1 MILDKF
7 KLDGQWAMVTGD
19 SRGIGQAI
27 AIAFAEA
34 GANIIGIDIETP
46 RETSEKIKA
55 LGRRHLWKQV
65 NLLEATPVTLSQVVQ
80 LIIAETDHIEILVNN
95 AGINYKAGVFE
106 YGPHH
111 WHDLIQMN
119 LNAPWFLARE
129 VARHMVEQKKGKIIS
144 IASIF
149 SHQGGID
156 CPGYVAAKHA
166 VRGFTKAM
174 ANELACKGVN
184 VNTISPGYIHTR
196 MTDALHDNP
205 QYKIETRI
213 PARRWG
219 TPEDIQGAA
228 LLLASPA
235 GDYIHGADI
244 VVDGGWLGY

>member
-7 KLDGQWAMVTGD
+7 KLDDQWAVVTGN

-27 AIAFAEA
+27 AFAFAEA
-34 GANIIGIDIETP
+34 GANIVGIDIETP
-46 RETSEKIKA
+46 RETADKIEA
-55 LGRRHLWKQV
+55 LGRRHLWKQAD
-65 NLLEATPVTLSQVVQ
+65 LLTAAPDSLSHLVK
-80 LIIAETDHIEILVNN
+80 LIIAETGHIDILVNN

-106 YGPHH
+106 YDLHH
-111 WHDLIQMN
+111 WNDLIQMN
-119 LNAPWFLARE
+119 LNSPWFLARA
-129 VARHMVEQKKGKIIS
+129 VAKHMVERKKGKIIS

-156 CPGYVAAKHA
+156 CPGYVASKHA

-174 ANELACKGVN
+174 ANELARQGVN

-196 MTDALHDNP
+196 MTSELHDNP
-205 QYKIETRI
+205 QYKVEARI

-219 TPEDIQGAA
+219 TPKDVQGAA
-228 LLLASPA
+228 LLLASSA

-244 VVDGGWLGY
+244 VVDGGWLGF

>member
-1 MILDKF
+1 
-7 KLDGQWAMVTGD
+7 
-19 SRGIGQAI
+19 
-27 AIAFAEA
+27 
-34 GANIIGIDIETP
+34 
-46 RETSEKIKA
+46 
-55 LGRRHLWKQV
+55 
-65 NLLEATPVTLSQVVQ
+65 
-80 LIIAETDHIEILVNN
+80 
-95 AGINYKAGVFE
+95 
-106 YGPHH
+106 
-111 WHDLIQMN
+111 MN

-129 VARHMVEQKKGKIIS
+129 VARHMVEQEKGKIIS

-149 SHQGGID
+149 SHQGGIY

-174 ANELACKGVN
+174 ANELASKGVN